1 MTDEERETTNG
12 ERETTNREMTN
23 GEREA
28 SGWEVSN
35 EQEMEEQAMEE
46 ELENDSVA
54 ASLTPPR
61 TGVAAQAGHL
71 AGGAVR
77 VTGSALSGLG
87 RAIVPAAPP
96 PDGFSGEA
104 PERADPAADDLDD
117 LFDGPE
123 PEDNDMAIDHLV
135 SMSDED
141 MDDVV
146 GAPEEE
152 DMDDLLDVSME
163 DVMGEA
169 PPPRVRATG
178 RVYIPRRPPPAGMGG
193 ML

>member
-1 MTDEERETTNG
+1 MG
-12 ERETTNREMTN
+12 
-23 GEREA
+23 
-28 SGWEVSN
+28 N

-46 ELENDSVA
+46 ELANESDAVA
-54 ASLTPPR
+54 LEPR
-61 TGVAAQAGHL
+61 SYNVGAGLGRL

-77 VTGSALSGLG
+77 STGSALSGIG
-87 RAIVPAAPP
+87 GMIASADEVPEK
-96 PDGFSGEA
+96 S
-104 PERADPAADDLDD
+104 DPAADDLGD
-117 LFDGPE
+117 LFEGPQ

-146 GAPEEE
+146 GVPEEE

-169 PPPRVRATG
+169 PAPKVRRTGKPYIARWQPPE
-178 RVYIPRRPPPAGMGG
+178 GMGG
-193 ML
+193 MR